1 MGVNNISAEG
11 AVKIARKVTWV
22 GFWCN
27 AVLGVAK
34 VIGGILGRSG
44 ALIADGVHSFSD
56 FVSDILVL
64 AMVGIARRKPDQGH
78 EFGHGKYETM
88 ATVLLSIVLMAVSVV
103 IFIEAFEKIVAVIHG
118 QEIPQPGAIALA
130 ICVIS
135 IVVKEWLFQY
145 TRRAGRQIHSEAV
158 IANAW
163 HHRSDAF
170 SSIATLIGVAGAMF
184 LGAQWRVLDP
194 IAALIV
200 SIFIAIVSVRLAAPA
215 LNELL
220 GKSLPEDEQSL
231 IRETLRKAPGVITY
245 HHLRT
250 CRSGADIIID
260 LHLKL
265 DGDLTVNE
273 AHEIATQ
280 VEREIQALYPDVIV
294 MTNTHIE
301 PYRGEHIRSD
311 GSCED

>member
-1 MGVNNISAEG
+1 MTANNISAEG

-194 IAALIV
+194 VAALIV

-260 LHLKL
+260 FHLKL